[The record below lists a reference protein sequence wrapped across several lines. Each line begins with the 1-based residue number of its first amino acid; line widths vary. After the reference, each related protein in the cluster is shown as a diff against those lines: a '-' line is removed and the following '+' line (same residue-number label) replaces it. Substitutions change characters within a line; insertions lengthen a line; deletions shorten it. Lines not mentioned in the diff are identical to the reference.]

1 MKYAE
6 KIMSFVFFQKCRFSL
21 CFSKSV
27 CSLYKSNKNQRY
39 KFRYEYTT
47 NLWVHIKGYLASVPP
62 ICAKNPTSNHKP
74 KETTNH
80 SVAEES
86 KAPEARYGLR
96 SIPGR
101 KNIRKPTKIHSLSRK
116 RRMKKGKGTKN
127 PHPIVMPIY
136 HDIGKGADDGGRA

>member
-1 MKYAE
+1 MLRKL
-6 KIMSFVFFQKCRFSL
+6 CPL

-27 CSLYKSNKNQRY
+27 GSIYKSKGTS
-39 KFRYEYTT
+39 FVT
-47 NLWVHIKGYLASVPP
+47 NIPP
-62 ICAKNPTSNHKP
+62 ICAKNPTSN
-74 KETTNH
+74 ETTNH
-80 SVAEES
+80 SIAEES

-101 KNIRKPTKIHSLSRK
+101 KIHSHSRK

-136 HDIGKGADDGGRA
+136 HDIEKGVDDGGRA